1 MSVLLAISI
10 LAFLALIWATVAIV
24 MHIRQAKRPGLTGDL
39 RPPQD
44 AGGQDVSPDLA
55 E

>member
-10 LAFLALIWATVAIV
+10 LAFLALIWATFAIV
-24 MHIRQAKRPGLTGDL
+24 MHIRQAKQPGLTGDL
-39 RPPQD
+39 SHPQD
-44 AGGQDVSPDLA
+44 AGGGSASPDLA